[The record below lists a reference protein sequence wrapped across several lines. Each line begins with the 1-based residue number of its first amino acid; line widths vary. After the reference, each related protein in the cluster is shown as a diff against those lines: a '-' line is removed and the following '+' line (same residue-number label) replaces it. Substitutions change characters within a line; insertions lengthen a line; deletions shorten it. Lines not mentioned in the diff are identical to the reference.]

1 MLTLLSYL
9 SQYQWLLTTWDLTRV
24 EFILVHIQ
32 PQLPSG
38 LTWEQSVPRK
48 YFYVIQVL

>member
-9 SQYQWLLTTWDLTRV
+9 SQYQWPQTIWDLTRV
-24 EFILVHIQ
+24 EFLLVHIQ

-38 LTWEQSVPRK
+38 LTLDQSVPRK
-48 YFYVIQVL
+48 YC